1 MKIVH
6 LTGFFMPTMGYQER
20 YLALHHVEM
29 GHQVWVLT
37 SALRHPLGEYQW
49 LGSDGQER
57 RMTPGLRTDELP
69 GVQVI
74 RLEAKVELRQRVW
87 LVGLERALR
96 EIDPDMIVA
105 HGMNNF
111 NTLRVVLMRLS
122 ARLKP
127 SCTIVTDDHMLF
139 SAGGKGA
146 ARSMFYFLIAKAWM
160 PLMRRARVQFVAVSD
175 ETKLF
180 VEKFY
185 GLRPAE
191 VLVIPLGVDVETFQR
206 DEARGQDLRRQLGIP
221 ADARVIIQTGKIIAN
236 KGQQILLEAALPL
249 LAQDSKVWVVFVGT
263 GDPQY
268 IQSLQLM
275 ASGKGVQERVRFIP
289 PVHHDAL
296 PAYYSAADIA
306 VWPLQESMSVQDA
319 SACQLPVIMRNSHV
333 GRERTSHGRGRT
345 YSSPAELTEALG
357 WLVRDASARKE
368 MGMRGREFI
377 ERELSWRQLARRFLD
392 LRKREPRVVGNALPP
407 TAQ

>member
-1 MKIVH
+1 
-6 LTGFFMPTMGYQER
+6 
-20 YLALHHVEM
+20 
-29 GHQVWVLT
+29 
-37 SALRHPLGEYQW
+37 
-49 LGSDGQER
+49 
-57 RMTPGLRTDELP
+57 
-69 GVQVI
+69 
-74 RLEAKVELRQRVW
+74 
-87 LVGLERALR
+87 
-96 EIDPDMIVA
+96 MIVA
-105 HGMNNF
+105 HGMNNL

-122 ARLKP
+122 GKLKP

-139 SAGGKGA
+139 SAGGKSV
-146 ARSMFYFLIAKAWM
+146 ARSLFYFLIAKAWM

-175 ETKLF
+175 ETKLY
-180 VEKFY
+180 VEQFY

-191 VLVIPLGVDVETFQR
+191 VLVIPLGVDVDTFQR
-206 DEARGQDLRRQLGIP
+206 DEARGHDLRRHLGIP
-221 ADARVIIQTGKIIAN
+221 IEATVIIQTGKIIAN

-249 LAQDSKVWVVFVGT
+249 LVQDPRVWVVFVGT

-268 IQSLQLM
+268 IQSLQSLS
-275 ASGKGVQERVRFIP
+275 SGKGVQERVRFIP

-319 SACQLPVIMRNSHV
+319 SSCQLPVIMRNSHV

-368 MGMRGREFI
+368 MGRRGREFI
-377 ERELSWRQLARRFLD
+377 ERELSWRQLAKRFLE
-392 LRKREPRVVGNALPP
+392 LRDRESSFGGALPP
-407 TAQ
+407 TASDLR